1 MSAKTKRDSDPGL
14 SELDAAEELRLSA
27 LLRHAFAP
35 SEIDP
40 HVHERLLLA
49 ALEDPLAEASPEE
62 LAQSERL
69 RQALEGHGDHQDL
82 RLARAL
88 SAAFA
93 PSLDRALPAPE
104 LGPKARLERPRQRT
118 IYRFA
123 GVAAALAMAAAL
135 VLELTPRLRQNSA
148 PAPDLASFSL
158 AQSRSTAPL
167 FQAESAGAPSER
179 IDRIASARSR
189 DLRDNRYALWGVR

>member
-1 MSAKTKRDSDPGL
+1 MSELTQRDSDPDL
-14 SELDAAEELRLSA
+14 PELDAEEERRLAA

-35 SEIDP
+35 TEIDP
-40 HVHERLLLA
+40 TRHERLLLA

-62 LAQSERL
+62 LVESERL
-69 RQALEGHGDHQDL
+69 RQALEGHGEHENL

-93 PSLDRALPAPE
+93 PSLERALPEPALE
-104 LGPKARLERPRQRT
+104 PKPRISRPARV
-118 IYRFA
+118 IFYRFA
-123 GVAAALAMAAAL
+123 AVSTALSLAAGVVLL
-135 VLELTPRLRQNSA
+135 VLPELRKHA
-148 PAPDLASFSL
+148 AEAPDLASIAL
-158 AQSRSTAPL
+158 AQSRSTAEL
-167 FQAESAGAPSER
+167 FRANSAGAPSDR